1 MPQYPARPWQ
11 SRQEML
17 TDMALQSAI
26 SDPETIREIRPI
38 VPQQLFPETRG
49 LVRREMTVTD
59 VLTIDRRFPT
69 YRSWVSGAPVMFKDG
84 FMDENFS
91 GSSRYS
97 MQGLWA

>member
-17 TDMALQSAI
+17 VDIALQSAI
-26 SDPETIREIRPI
+26 SDPETIRETRPV
-38 VPQQLFPETRG
+38 VPQELFPETRG
-49 LVRREMTVTD
+49 LVRREMGVMD

-69 YRSWVSGAPVMFKDG
+69 YRSWVSGAPVMFRDG
-84 FMDENFS
+84 FMDDNFS
-91 GSSRYS
+91 SSSRYS

>member
-1 MPQYPARPWQ
+1 MPQYPAHPWQ

-17 TDMALQSAI
+17 VDIALQSAI
-26 SDPETIREIRPI
+26 SDPETIRATRPV
-38 VPQQLFPETRG
+38 VPQELFPETRG
-49 LVRREMTVTD
+49 LVRREMSVTD
-59 VLTIDRRFPT
+59 VLTIDRNFPT

-97 MQGLWA
+97 MQGLWS

>member
-97 MQGLWA
+97 MRGLWA